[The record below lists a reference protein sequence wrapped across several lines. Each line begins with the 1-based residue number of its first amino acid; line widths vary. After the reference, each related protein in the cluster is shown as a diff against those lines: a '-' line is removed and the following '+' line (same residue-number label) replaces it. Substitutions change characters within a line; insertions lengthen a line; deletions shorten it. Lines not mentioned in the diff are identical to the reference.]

1 MMVNYNHIIPFEDM
15 NWSDW
20 GTGFPEYLTVL
31 TGDFDGDISRE
42 RGVLARSGG
51 GSAKAAGRREQADS
65 GSVKD
70 AGIGQ
75 GPGGVAGLPG
85 GESASG
91 GNASTAGGSD
101 GSQSSQAGSGPQVGA
116 EGSQAGGGSGST
128 STERSG
134 RDNQGS
140 DRDSANVAKIP
151 DDIPIDGSGDD
162 AVGEQIREMAMA
174 EEDPVLREAIWEEY
188 RKHTGI
194 N

>member
-1 MMVNYNHIIPFEDM
+1 MC
-15 NWSDW
+15 
-20 GTGFPEYLTVL
+20 
-31 TGDFDGDISRE
+31 DFAGDISRE
-42 RGVLARSGG
+42 RGVLAKSGG
-51 GSAKAAGRREQADS
+51 GSAKGAGRREQADS

-75 GPGGVAGLPG
+75 GSGRVAGFPG

-91 GNASTAGGSD
+91 GSDSVAGGSD
-101 GSQSSQAGSGPQVGA
+101 GSQSSQAGTGPQVGA
-116 EGSQAGGGSGST
+116 EGSPADGGSGSM